1 MNISKI
7 VIISIIAFSFIL
19 AISLYVA
26 PCFPEKVASHWNIMG
41 EVDGY
46 MSKFW
51 GLFLMP
57 LMSLALFLLFL
68 LIPKIDPLK
77 ENIEKFRKY
86 YDGFIVL
93 IMLFFFYLYALTIA
107 WNIGFRFNMGQFLL
121 PALAILFYCA
131 GILME
136 NSKRNWFVGIRTP
149 WTMHSDTVWEKT
161 HKLGAKLFKATAI
174 IVAFGLF
181 LPSYAFWLVIVPV
194 ICLAFVPVVYSY
206 FVYREEVKK

>member
-1 MNISKI
+1 MNLSKI

-19 AISLYVA
+19 AVSLYLT
-26 PCFPEKVASHWNIMG
+26 PCFPEKVASHWNIAG
-41 EVDGY
+41 QVDGY
-46 MSKFW
+46 LPKFW

-57 LMSLALFLLFL
+57 LLSLALFLLFI

-86 YDGFIVL
+86 YNGFIVL

-107 WNIGFRFNMGQFLL
+107 WNVGFRFNMGQFLV
-121 PALAILFYCA
+121 PAFAVLFYYT

-161 HKLGAKLFKATAI
+161 HKLGGKLFKATAI
-174 IVAFGLF
+174 IAALGLF
-181 LPSYAFWLVIVPV
+181 LPRYAFWLVIVSAVCASLIP
-194 ICLAFVPVVYSY
+194 IVYSY
-206 FVYREEVKK
+206 LEYQKEIKK